1 MTANAHV
8 ALVEDNTAKQA
19 HRADVIQYLSSF
31 SIPEMLN
38 CRFDVN
44 EEYLERKLVRHRIL
58 FGGNSGLR
66 SGEQEQ
72 LKW

>member
-19 HRADVIQYLSSF
+19 HRADVIQDLSSF
-31 SIPEMLN
+31 SIPKLLN

-58 FGGNSGLR
+58 FGGNSGRR
-66 SGEQEQ
+66 SGEQKQ